1 MDFFYKK
8 NWKYSV
14 ENGFE
19 NQFKTVNTQPKKKK
33 KKGRGVHQGGY
44 ARVSS

>member
-19 NQFKTVNTQPKKKK
+19 NQFKTVNTQPKKQKK
-33 KKGRGVHQGGY
+33 QKKQEEV
-44 ARVSS
+44 